1 VKGPALFIV
10 TVVPDIVATSLV
22 DDILYLIERPG
33 GIDIYCL
40 IFCTVTSPLF
50 SMPSTDN
57 RVTIYSL
64 VSIVLFA
71 TRNER
76 VIISLGVLIYPLLA
90 LR

>member
-40 IFCTVTSPLF
+40 ICI
-50 SMPSTDN
+50 N
-57 RVTIYSL
+57 NIHC
-64 VSIVLFA
+64 
-71 TRNER
+71 
-76 VIISLGVLIYPLLA
+76 
-90 LR
+90 